1 MGEVAASH
9 LLWVLI
15 MYVYRDVTSR
25 ALQCINV
32 TSTVTRDSTACCF
45 EVDLWQEPNGGEK
58 NGTSIG
64 QRWDVFTGLQGC
76 PLYIGHV
83 YAHHH
88 KWYITRDVSI
98 CRVGFEMCVW
108 ELFWNCCGTESS
120 LDTCLLF
127 VRFVFFFSLLQW
139 LLVLLFETRAT
150 PTRDGGMEG
159 KFWTKQ
165 SCNPTLF
172 VYWTNFISAFV
183 CCSLFYTPTRPLSPN
198 TGLHKCYSS
207 TVRSQARWCRGVR
220 WAKLSEDS
228 SGLLSWKH

>member
-1 MGEVAASH
+1 
-9 LLWVLI
+9 

-64 QRWDVFTGLQGC
+64 RRWDVFTGLQGC

-98 CRVGFEMCVW
+98 CRVGLEMCVW

-120 LDTCLLF
+120 LDTCLRF
-127 VRFVFFFSLLQW
+127 VRFVFFSVYCNDFWPFCLKPERLPPETKGWRGNFEQSKAVIRLSLYIEQIWYL
-139 LLVLLFETRAT
+139 
-150 PTRDGGMEG
+150 
-159 KFWTKQ
+159 
-165 SCNPTLF
+165 
-172 VYWTNFISAFV
+172 
-183 CCSLFYTPTRPLSPN
+183 SLFAVHCSTPLQDHY
-198 TGLHKCYSS
+198 LHTQDYINAI
-207 TVRSQARWCRGVR
+207 AR
-220 WAKLSEDS
+220 L
-228 SGLLSWKH
+228 